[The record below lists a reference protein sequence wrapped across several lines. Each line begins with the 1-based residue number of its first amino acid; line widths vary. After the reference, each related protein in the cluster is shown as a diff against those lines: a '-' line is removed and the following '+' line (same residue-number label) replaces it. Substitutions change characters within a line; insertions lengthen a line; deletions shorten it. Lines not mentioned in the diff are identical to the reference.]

1 MIAEEQVHVFMS
13 LMSPKVLWAIR
24 LSNRAPMVVS
34 PFSMLNGNLRFPKV
48 LDVEPKPAN
57 DLVLEST
64 QGKLK
69 PKALKRLSA
78 NLPQAVLWQVELQP
92 SSRAPHMRVSEGS
105 HILTRGRLSILTRSP
120 LEVDPAPAMLR
131 GNTIGWLFH
140 LPLGPCLG

>member
-1 MIAEEQVHVFMS
+1 
-13 LMSPKVLWAIR
+13 
-24 LSNRAPMVVS
+24 MVVS
-34 PFSMLNGNLRFPKV
+34 PFAMLNGNLRFPKV

-92 SSRAPHMRVSEGS
+92 SSRAPHMRVSEG
-105 HILTRGRLSILTRSP
+105 TRGRLSILTRSP
-120 LEVDPAPAMLR
+120 LEVDTAPAMLR